1 MTSLRCIQAARVT
14 DLLFGAAIKENNGYL
29 QTRIVQ
35 WQYRSPLNFEAGS
48 LFGVYCL
55 NQEWFTHEDN
65 RRFHHSTKKEV

>member
-35 WQYRSPLNFEAGS
+35 
-48 LFGVYCL
+48 
-55 NQEWFTHEDN
+55 
-65 RRFHHSTKKEV
+65 